1 MTDWKAPEKFI
12 PKDYQRDAIKHI
24 LSTPGCGLFLKP
36 GRGKTSSTLAAWKI
50 LRDKGHGKAVLIVA
64 PLRVVK
70 YTWPAEVSKWEDF
83 EDFSVTILHGP
94 KKDELFAESK
104 TDIYLINFEGLL
116 WLLPKLAKLKPSA
129 WPFDM
134 LVVDESTKLKAYDSK
149 RFKMLKKLLPGF
161 KRRVILTG
169 TPTPQSK
176 MDLFA
181 QAYIMDCGKALTPF
195 ITHFRNLYFFIDTTH
210 LKPGEPPPVWGY
222 QLKPGADQLIN
233 EKIKHLVYTSDG
245 PAYEPGQEPI
255 FNDIY
260 VELPKEARKQ
270 YRDMERLL
278 FSQLEAGIILAA
290 NAAVASGKCLSEGTE
305 VLTDQGWVCIEDL
318 NKSFKVWDGI
328 RWVNIDG
335 LQYNGY
341 KQVVSCWGV
350 MMTPDHKILTTSGW
364 ATAKEILD
372 GEPYK
377 RYDRPSIRLPYSYR
391 FGVHA
396 KTLRD
401 FCASSMVCAVSMW
414 QYHRNTRRE
423 SEAQKARENSVLWLQ
438 TWRNT
443 GGCTASA
450 WHVWQKLLGILGS
463 GQRALYKSIKQRLG
477 ELRWSRHYLLR
488 AVVAIRKLLERHGV
502 NIQGWFNIG
511 SNRRKWAVL
520 GGELSM
526 GYYQAASQKQAYKH
540 YAGNATRPYDNS
552 RSFGDVQGRV
562 PNTVQATEMWLG
574 DIPGVDSS
582 DKVKVFDVLNAG
594 PLARFTVRNKAGEC
608 LLVHNCRQIANGH
621 LYTDDE
627 ANYEVIH
634 DEKLEAVDE
643 LLEQLVGECVLIWY
657 EYKSDLA
664 RLLERFPGE
673 VLTAKSPP
681 DIIERWNA
689 KQIPILYVH
698 WQSAAHGLNMQYGG
712 NTMIYFTTPWSG
724 EGFTQG
730 VARLAR
736 QGQTEQVIVHR
747 IVARRTVDELVIK
760 AQALRDASQ
769 NDFLEALRAYWHDNK
784 QQA

>member
-1 MTDWKAPEKFI
+1 MTEWVAPVKFI

-50 LRDKGHGKAVLIVA
+50 LRDKGHSKAVLIVA

-70 YTWPAEVSKWEDF
+70 YTWPAEVQKWSDF
-83 EDFSVTILHGP
+83 EDFSVSILHGAS
-94 KKDELFAESK
+94 KDETFAKAKS
-104 TDIYLINFEGLL
+104 DIYLINFEGLL

-149 RFKMLKKLLPGF
+149 RFKLLKKLLPGF
-161 KRRVILTG
+161 KRRLILTG

-181 QAYIMDCGKALTPF
+181 QVYIMDCGKALTPF

-278 FSQLEAGIILAA
+278 FSQLEAGTILAA
-290 NAAVASGKCLSEGTE
+290 NAAVASGKC
-305 VLTDQGWVCIEDL
+305 
-318 NKSFKVWDGI
+318 
-328 RWVNIDG
+328 
-335 LQYNGY
+335 
-341 KQVVSCWGV
+341 
-350 MMTPDHKILTTSGW
+350 
-364 ATAKEILD
+364 
-372 GEPYK
+372 
-377 RYDRPSIRLPYSYR
+377 
-391 FGVHA
+391 
-396 KTLRD
+396 
-401 FCASSMVCAVSMW
+401 
-414 QYHRNTRRE
+414 
-423 SEAQKARENSVLWLQ
+423 
-438 TWRNT
+438 
-443 GGCTASA
+443 
-450 WHVWQKLLGILGS
+450 
-463 GQRALYKSIKQRLG
+463 
-477 ELRWSRHYLLR
+477 
-488 AVVAIRKLLERHGV
+488 
-502 NIQGWFNIG
+502 
-511 SNRRKWAVL
+511 
-520 GGELSM
+520 
-526 GYYQAASQKQAYKH
+526 
-540 YAGNATRPYDNS
+540 
-552 RSFGDVQGRV
+552 
-562 PNTVQATEMWLG
+562 
-574 DIPGVDSS
+574 
-582 DKVKVFDVLNAG
+582 
-594 PLARFTVRNKAGEC
+594 
-608 LLVHNCRQIANGH
+608 RQIANGH
-621 LYTDDE
+621 PYVDDQG
-627 ANYEVIH
+627 NYEVVH

-643 LLEQLVGECVLIWY
+643 LLEQLTGECVLIWY

-689 KQIPILYVH
+689 RQIPILYVH

-747 IVARRTVDELVIK
+747 IVARRTVDEAIIK
-760 AQALRDASQ
+760 TQSLREANQD
-769 NDFLEALRAYWHDNK
+769 NFLEALRAYWHDNK

>member
-1 MTDWKAPEKFI
+1 MTDWKPPEKFI

-36 GRGKTSSTLAAWKI
+36 GRGKTSSTLAAYK
-50 LRDKGHGKAVLIVA
+50 LLKKGGHTKAVLIVA

-70 YTWPAEVSKWEDF
+70 YTWPAEVTKWEDF

-94 KKDELFAESK
+94 KKDELFETSK
-104 TDIYLINFEGLL
+104 SDIYLINFEGLL

-149 RFKMLKKLLPGF
+149 RFKLLKKLLPGF

-181 QAYIMDCGKALTPF
+181 QVYIMDCGKALSPY
-195 ITHFRNLYFFIDTTH
+195 ITHFRSNYFFIDTSH
-210 LKPGEPPPVWGY
+210 LKPGEPPPMWGY
-222 QLKPGADQLIN
+222 QLKPGADEAIN
-233 EKIKHLVYTSDG
+233 GRIKHLVYTSDG

-255 FNDIY
+255 FNDVY
-260 VELPKEARKQ
+260 VELPKEARKK
-270 YRDMERLL
+270 YRDMEKLM
-278 FSQLEAGIILAA
+278 FAQLEAGTILAA
-290 NAAVASGKCLSEGTE
+290 NAAVASGKC
-305 VLTDQGWVCIEDL
+305 
-318 NKSFKVWDGI
+318 
-328 RWVNIDG
+328 
-335 LQYNGY
+335 
-341 KQVVSCWGV
+341 
-350 MMTPDHKILTTSGW
+350 
-364 ATAKEILD
+364 
-372 GEPYK
+372 
-377 RYDRPSIRLPYSYR
+377 
-391 FGVHA
+391 
-396 KTLRD
+396 
-401 FCASSMVCAVSMW
+401 
-414 QYHRNTRRE
+414 
-423 SEAQKARENSVLWLQ
+423 
-438 TWRNT
+438 
-443 GGCTASA
+443 
-450 WHVWQKLLGILGS
+450 
-463 GQRALYKSIKQRLG
+463 
-477 ELRWSRHYLLR
+477 
-488 AVVAIRKLLERHGV
+488 
-502 NIQGWFNIG
+502 
-511 SNRRKWAVL
+511 
-520 GGELSM
+520 
-526 GYYQAASQKQAYKH
+526 
-540 YAGNATRPYDNS
+540 
-552 RSFGDVQGRV
+552 
-562 PNTVQATEMWLG
+562 
-574 DIPGVDSS
+574 
-582 DKVKVFDVLNAG
+582 
-594 PLARFTVRNKAGEC
+594 
-608 LLVHNCRQIANGH
+608 RQISNGH

-681 DIIERWNA
+681 DIIDRWNA
-689 KQIPILYVH
+689 KQIPVLYVH

-769 NDFLEALRAYWHDNK
+769 NDFLEALRAYWHANK

>member
-1 MTDWKAPEKFI
+1 MTEWVAPAKFI

-36 GRGKTSSTLAAWKI
+36 GRGKTSSTLAAYK
-50 LRDKGHGKAVLIVA
+50 LLKKGGHTKAVLIVA

-149 RFKMLKKLLPGF
+149 RFKLLKKLLPGF

-195 ITHFRNLYFFIDTTH
+195 ITHFRSNYFFIDTSH
-210 LKPGEPPPVWGY
+210 LKPGEPPPMWGY
-222 QLKPGADQLIN
+222 QLKPGADEAIN
-233 EKIKHLVYTSDG
+233 NKIKHLVYTSDG

-255 FNDIY
+255 FNDVY
-260 VELPKEARKQ
+260 VELPKDARKK
-270 YRDMERLL
+270 YRDMERLM
-278 FSQLEAGIILAA
+278 FAQLEAGTILAA

-305 VLTDQGWVCIEDL
+305 VLTDQGWVCIEAL

-372 GEPYK
+372 GEPHK
-377 RYDRPSIRLPYSYR
+377 RYDRPSIRLPYRYR
-391 FGVHA
+391 FGLHA
-396 KTLRD
+396 KTLWD
-401 FCASSMVCAVSMW
+401 LCSSSLVCAVSMR
-414 QYHRNTRRE
+414 QYYRNIRRKSATQKTR
-423 SEAQKARENSVLWLQ
+423 KDSVLWLQ
-438 TWRNT
+438 AWRNINK
-443 GGCTASA
+443 CKAA
-450 WHVWQKLLGILGS
+450 ARYVWQKLLGILGS
-463 GQRALYKSIKQRLG
+463 SQSTLYKSITQRLG
-477 ELRWSRHYLLR
+477 KLRWPWHYVLR
-488 AVVAIRKLLERHGV
+488 AMATIREFLERHGA
-502 NIQGWFNIG
+502 NIRSWFNTRP
-511 SNRRKWAVL
+511 NRCEWAVFS
-520 GGELSM
+520 GELSV
-526 GYYQAASQKQAYKH
+526 GHYGTAIQKQAHKY

-552 RSFGDVQGRV
+552 RSFGGLRGRL
-562 PNTVQATEMWLG
+562 PNTVQTTEMGLG
-574 DIPGVDSS
+574 DTTCVDTA
-582 DKVKVFDVLNAG
+582 KEVKVFDVLNAG
-594 PLARFTVRNKAGEC
+594 PLSRFTVRNKAGEC
-608 LLVHNCRQIANGH
+608 ILVHNCRQISNGH

-657 EYKSDLA
+657 EYKSDLS

-673 VLTAKSPP
+673 VLTAKSPA
-681 DIIERWNA
+681 DIIDRWNA
-689 KQIPILYVH
+689 RQIPILYVH

-760 AQALRDASQ
+760 AQALRDANQ

>member
-1 MTDWKAPEKFI
+1 MTEWVAPVKFI

-50 LRDKGHGKAVLIVA
+50 LRDKGHSKAVLIVA

-94 KKDELFAESK
+94 KKDELIAESK

-181 QAYIMDCGKALTPF
+181 QAYIMDCGKALSPY
-195 ITHFRNLYFFIDTTH
+195 ITHFRSNYFFIDTSH
-210 LKPGEPPPVWGY
+210 LKPGEPPPMWGY
-222 QLKPGADQLIN
+222 QLKPGADEAIN
-233 EKIKHLVYTSDG
+233 GRIKHLVYTSDG

-255 FNDIY
+255 FNDVY
-260 VELPKEARKQ
+260 VELPKDARKK
-270 YRDMERLL
+270 YRDMEKLM
-278 FSQLEAGIILAA
+278 FAQLEAGTILAS
-290 NAAVASGKCLSEGTE
+290 NAAVASGKC
-305 VLTDQGWVCIEDL
+305 
-318 NKSFKVWDGI
+318 
-328 RWVNIDG
+328 
-335 LQYNGY
+335 
-341 KQVVSCWGV
+341 
-350 MMTPDHKILTTSGW
+350 
-364 ATAKEILD
+364 
-372 GEPYK
+372 
-377 RYDRPSIRLPYSYR
+377 
-391 FGVHA
+391 
-396 KTLRD
+396 
-401 FCASSMVCAVSMW
+401 
-414 QYHRNTRRE
+414 
-423 SEAQKARENSVLWLQ
+423 
-438 TWRNT
+438 
-443 GGCTASA
+443 
-450 WHVWQKLLGILGS
+450 
-463 GQRALYKSIKQRLG
+463 
-477 ELRWSRHYLLR
+477 
-488 AVVAIRKLLERHGV
+488 
-502 NIQGWFNIG
+502 
-511 SNRRKWAVL
+511 
-520 GGELSM
+520 
-526 GYYQAASQKQAYKH
+526 
-540 YAGNATRPYDNS
+540 
-552 RSFGDVQGRV
+552 
-562 PNTVQATEMWLG
+562 
-574 DIPGVDSS
+574 
-582 DKVKVFDVLNAG
+582 
-594 PLARFTVRNKAGEC
+594 
-608 LLVHNCRQIANGH
+608 RQISNGA
-621 LYTDDE
+621 LYTDDD

-689 KQIPILYVH
+689 RQIPILYVH

-760 AQALRDASQ
+760 AQALRDANQ